1 MIFVSLGKMRKKP
14 DKEMVEKATKV
25 IGDQLEKTG
34 IKIISWYWTL
44 GRYDVVFIFE
54 AANEKEALKT
64 ALVTAEFV
72 ASETLVAIPR
82 EEAIKLL

>member
-1 MIFVSLGKMRKKP
+1 MRKKP
-14 DKEMVEKATKV
+14 DKEMVDKATKV
-25 IGDQLEKTG
+25 IGDQLEKIG

-72 ASETLVAIPR
+72 SSETLVAIPR